1 MVTSN
6 SIDRGGKLEKNNRSR
21 EIEPLNAVYGGNVKN
36 ARKLQALGTLAL
48 LSAGLFVAG
57 CKQAPELSQTDALAM
72 IQAKFD
78 QTAPVNTDIVV
89 DDLGMREGITAK
101 YWLGTKKYPN
111 GYWADFALT
120 PDGKKLVKLP
130 NGGDAIQWRPDGPN
144 DAKYAVAMTTVVA
157 NHLKARNR
165 EGVED
170 VGEGKTVAFIADVNL
185 AGLPSPLQGIAHNP
199 GNKLA
204 IRRQADFELDGGAWK
219 LKSIE

>member
-1 MVTSN
+1 MASLLPGLWAMPC
-6 SIDRGGKLEKNNRSR
+6 SGED
-21 EIEPLNAVYGGNVKN
+21 VYK
-36 ARKLQALGTLAL
+36 RQ
-48 LSAGLFVAG
+48 
-57 CKQAPELSQTDALAM
+57 
-72 IQAKFD
+72 
-78 QTAPVNTDIVV
+78 VV

-157 NHLKARNR
+157 NHLKARNI

-170 VGEGKTVAFIADVNL
+170 VGEGKTCLLYTSRCV
-185 AGLPSPLQGIAHNP
+185 
-199 GNKLA
+199 
-204 IRRQADFELDGGAWK
+204 
-219 LKSIE
+219 